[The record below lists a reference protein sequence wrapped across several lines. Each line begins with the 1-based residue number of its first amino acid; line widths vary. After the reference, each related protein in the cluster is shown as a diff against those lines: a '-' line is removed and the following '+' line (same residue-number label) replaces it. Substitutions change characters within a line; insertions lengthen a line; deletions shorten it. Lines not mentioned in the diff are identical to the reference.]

1 MAQGGIGK
9 KRLIVIGTTLLAGL
23 LLSTGVRAGDVE
35 DIIALE
41 KGHYLAHNNGDVDT
55 WVQYHLPERDGYSP
69 GGGLL
74 SEGTASEEER
84 KSLKAQFD
92 AGMKYNHRLIQVD
105 VKVFGDIAITTGYV
119 VGSSTSPNGTTN
131 QVMMRRT
138 GVVIKR
144 DGQWKELHNHL
155 SPVVAP

>member
-1 MAQGGIGK
+1 M
-9 KRLIVIGTTLLAGL
+9 KRLVVIGTTLLAGL
-23 LLSTGVRAGDVE
+23 LLSRGVQAGDVE

-41 KGHYLAHNNGDVDT
+41 QGHYQARNAGDLDT
-55 WVQYHLPERDGYSP
+55 WVQYHLPERDGFGP

-74 SEGTASEEER
+74 SPGTSAEEE
-84 KSLKAQFD
+84 KSNLKAQLD
-92 AGMKYNHRLIQVD
+92 AGTKYNHRLVD
-105 VKVFGDIAITTGYV
+105 VHVRIYGDTAITTGYV
-119 VGSSTSPNGTTN
+119 VGSSTSPDGKTN

-144 DGQWKELHNHL
+144 NGQWKELHNHL

>member
-1 MAQGGIGK
+1 M

-23 LLSTGVRAGDVE
+23 LLSTGVQAGDVE

-41 KGHYLAHNNGDVDT
+41 QGHYLARNNGDVDT
-55 WVQYHLPERDGYSP
+55 WVQYHLPERDGFGP

-74 SEGTASEEER
+74 SQGTSAEEEKR
-84 KSLKAQFD
+84 SLQAQLD
-92 AGMKYNHRLIQVD
+92 AGMKYNHRLVHVE
-105 VKVFGDIAITTGYV
+105 VKIFGDTAITTGYV
-119 VGSSTSPNGTTN
+119 VGSATSPDGTTS
-131 QVMMRRT
+131 QAMMRRT

-144 DGQWKELHNHL
+144 NGQWKELHNHL

>member
-1 MAQGGIGK
+1 MKQ
-9 KRLIVIGTTLLAGL
+9 LMLIGTTFLAGL
-23 LLSTGVRAGDVE
+23 LLSTGVQAGDVE

-41 KGHYLAHNNGDVDT
+41 QGHYLARNNGDVDT
-55 WVQYHLPERDGYSP
+55 WVQYHLPERDGFGP

-74 SEGTASEEER
+74 SQGTSAEEEEK

-92 AGMKYNHRLIQVD
+92 AGMKYNHRLIHVE
-105 VKVFGDIAITTGYV
+105 VKIFGDTAITTGYV
-119 VGSSTSPNGTTN
+119 VGSATSPDGTTS
-131 QVMMRRT
+131 QAMMRRT

-144 DGQWKELHNHL
+144 NGQWKELHNHL

>member
-1 MAQGGIGK
+1 M
-9 KRLIVIGTTLLAGL
+9 KRLMVIGTTLLAGL
-23 LLSTGVRAGDVE
+23 LLSTGVQAGDVE

-41 KGHYLAHNNGDVDT
+41 KGHYLARNNGDVDT
-55 WVQYHLPERDGYSP
+55 WVQYHLPERDGYGP

-74 SEGTASEEER
+74 SEGTTTEEER

>member
-1 MAQGGIGK
+1 M
-9 KRLIVIGTTLLAGL
+9 KRLVVIGTTLLAGL
-23 LLSTGVRAGDVE
+23 LLSTGVQAGDVE

-41 KGHYLAHNNGDVDT
+41 QGHYLARNNGDLDT
-55 WVQYHLPERDGYSP
+55 WVQYHLPEHYGFGP
-69 GGGLL
+69 GGALL
-74 SEGTASEEER
+74 SHGTSAEEEKR
-84 KSLKAQFD
+84 SLKAQLD
-92 AGMKYNHRLIQVD
+92 AGMKYNHRLVHDD
-105 VKVFGDIAITTGYV
+105 VKVFGDVAITTGYV
-119 VGSSTSPNGTTN
+119 VGSSTSPDGRTN

>member
-1 MAQGGIGK
+1 MKQ
-9 KRLIVIGTTLLAGL
+9 LMLIGTTLLAGL
-23 LLSTGVRAGDVE
+23 LLSTGVQAGDVE

-41 KGHYLAHNNGDVDT
+41 KGHYLARNNGDVDT
-55 WVQYHLPERDGYSP
+55 WVQYHLPERDGYGP

-74 SEGTASEEER
+74 SEGTTTEEER

-119 VGSSTSPNGTTN
+119 VGSSTSPDGTTN
-131 QVMMRRT
+131 QAMMRRT

>member
-1 MAQGGIGK
+1 MK
-9 KRLIVIGTTLLAGL
+9 PLVLIGTALLAGL
-23 LLSTGVRAGDVE
+23 LLRTGVQAGDVE

-41 KGHYLAHNNGDVDT
+41 QGHYLARNIGDLDSC
-55 WVQYHLPERDGYSP
+55 VQYHLPERDGFGP

-74 SEGTASEEER
+74 SQGTSAEEEKR
-84 KSLKAQFD
+84 SLKAQLD
-92 AGMKYNHRLIQVD
+92 AGMKYNHRLIHVE
-105 VKVFGDIAITTGYV
+105 VKVFGDTAITTGYV
-119 VGSSTSPNGTTN
+119 VGSSTAPDGTTN

-144 DGQWKELHNHL
+144 NGQWKELHNHL